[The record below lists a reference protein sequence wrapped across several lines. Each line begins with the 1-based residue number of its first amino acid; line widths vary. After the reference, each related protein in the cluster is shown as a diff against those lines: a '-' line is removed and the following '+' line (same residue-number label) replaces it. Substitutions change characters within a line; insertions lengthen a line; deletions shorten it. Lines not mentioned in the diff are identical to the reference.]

1 MPGPQLYGKPTFM
14 AKPRAGHVRPLP
26 LGHFKN
32 SSIIFSPTAPGFFRV
47 ELAAE
52 DAAVAGGGADLAPA
66 VDSVGQ
72 AVLIAD
78 GLGLVAVDKIALL
91 AGLERGQRRAGKI
104 RAPPPGY
111 GRADPMP

>member
-1 MPGPQLYGKPTFM
+1 M
-14 AKPRAGHVRPLP
+14 
-26 LGHFKN
+26 
-32 SSIIFSPTAPGFFRV
+32 

-66 VDSVGQ
+66 VDGVGQ

-91 AGLERGQRRAGKI
+91 TGLERGQRRAGKI
-104 RAPPPGY
+104 RAPAAGVERIPTDVRHLLRMAVHVRVGDLYHTARNKPKALVQTELL
-111 GRADPMP
+111 RLVKQHLHS

>member
-1 MPGPQLYGKPTFM
+1 M
-14 AKPRAGHVRPLP
+14 
-26 LGHFKN
+26 
-32 SSIIFSPTAPGFFRV
+32 

-66 VDSVGQ
+66 VDGVGQ
-72 AVLIAD
+72 AILIAD

-104 RAPPPGY
+104 RAPAAGVERIP
-111 GRADPMP
+111 ADVRHLLRMAVHVRVGDLYHTARNKPKALVQAELLRLVK